1 MTDATANPLQPITD
15 WFTRQSWSPFAFQHD
30 VWTAYL
36 RGESGLIHSPTGS
49 GKTYAAWLGPVAAW
63 LAENPAPH
71 REQATRDRRS
81 RTRKRN
87 SAPPLQVLWITPLR
101 ALAADTAASL
111 QAPIADLGLEWTIET
126 RTGDTSSS
134 ARNRQRTKL
143 PTALITTPESLSL
156 LLARPNAEEL
166 FASLQAVIV
175 DEWHELMATKRGV
188 QTELALA
195 RLRRWH
201 PGLHIWGLSATMGN
215 LEVALRTL
223 IGTADYATGEIRE
236 GQLVQGDMTKQ
247 LTFES
252 MIPPTVERFPW
263 AGHLGL
269 KLLPQ
274 VIEQIEANRTTL
286 VFTNTR
292 NQTERWYQEILARR
306 EGWAGEIALHHS
318 SLDPATRSWV
328 ENELRNGR
336 LRCVVCTSSLDLG
349 VDFPAV
355 DCVLQVGSPKGVA
368 RLMQRAGRSGH
379 QPGATSRVIC
389 VPTHALE
396 LLEVS
401 AARLA
406 MQEGQ
411 IEERQPLD
419 KPLDVLVQHL
429 VTVGLGGGFDTDE
442 LYREVRT
449 SHAYRSLTPDE
460 WLWAL
465 DFVSNGGAAL
475 HNYDQYRRVI
485 NHNGRYF
492 VEDKTIG
499 QMHRM
504 SIGTIVGDAMLQVQ
518 YLSGGKLGQVEE
530 SFASRLKTGDRFTL
544 AGKVLEFVRLR
555 EMKVWVR
562 RATGHKGIIPRWAG
576 GRLPISDE
584 LAEAMREKMEAAR
597 QGCYVDDE
605 MRALI
610 PLFRVQQE
618 WSTIPA
624 LHELLIEVTKT
635 REGHHLF
642 VYPFA
647 GRLVHEGL
655 AALTAYRLGRRQ
667 PITFT
672 IAANDY
678 GFELLAPDPAPLTE
692 ALDNGLFAV
701 DNLLEDILQSLNAAE
716 MAKRQFREIARVAG
730 LVIQRFPG
738 GQKTTRQLQ
747 ASSSLIYDVLQDY
760 DKENLLLAQAQ
771 REVLQ
776 RQLEESRL
784 QQALDRIAAGV
795 ITVKAV
801 KRPTPFAFPLLV
813 DRMRQ
818 TITSETLED
827 RIRKMQLRYEKWAG
841 DE

>member
-1 MTDATANPLQPITD
+1 MTNLLHPIIT
-15 WFTRQSWSPFAFQHD
+15 WFTQQAWTPFPFQREVWS
-30 VWTAYL
+30 AYL

-49 GKTYAAWLGPVAAW
+49 GKTYAAWLDPLAAW
-63 LAENPAPH
+63 LAENPSPSPKSATKK
-71 REQATRDRRS
+71 EKATR
-81 RTRKRN
+81 TRHK

-101 ALAADTAASL
+101 ALAADTAEAL
-111 QAPIADLGLEWTIET
+111 QEPIKDLGLPWTIET

-143 PTALITTPESLSL
+143 PTALVTTPESLSL

-195 RLRRWH
+195 RLRRWR
-201 PGLHIWGLSATMGN
+201 PALRIWGLSATMGN
-215 LEVALRTL
+215 LDVALRTL
-223 IGTADYATGEIRE
+223 IGTADYTTGEIKE
-236 GQLVQGDMTKQ
+236 GRLIEGDMTKQ
-247 LTFES
+247 LYFES
-252 MIPPTVERFPW
+252 IIPPTVERFPW

-274 VIEQIEANRTTL
+274 VLEQIEANRTTL

-292 NQTERWYQEILARR
+292 NQTERWYQEILAQR
-306 EGWAGEIALHHS
+306 EEWAGEIALHHG
-318 SLDPATRSWV
+318 SLDSATRSWV

-349 VDFPAV
+349 VDFPTV

-406 MQEGQ
+406 MQEGH
-411 IEERQPLD
+411 IEARSPVE

-429 VTVGLGGGFDTDE
+429 VTIGLGGGFVAEE

-449 SHAYRSLTPDE
+449 SHAYQGLTPAE
-460 WLWAL
+460 WQWAL
-465 DFVSNGGAAL
+465 DFVTSGGAAL

-485 NHNGRYF
+485 EQDGHYV
-492 VEDKTIG
+492 VEDKTIA

-518 YLSGGKLGQVEE
+518 YLSGGKLGQLEE
-530 SFASRLKTGDRFTL
+530 SFASRLKAGDRFTL

-562 RATGHKGIIPRWAG
+562 RATGAKGIIPRWAG
-576 GRLPISDE
+576 GSLPLSDE
-584 LAEAMREKMEAAR
+584 LTEAMRARMEAAR
-597 QGCYVDDE
+597 HGRYDDAE
-605 MRALI
+605 MGALA
-610 PLFRVQQE
+610 PLFRVQQA
-618 WSTIPA
+618 WSVIPA
-624 LHELLIEVTKT
+624 PDELLIEVTKT
-635 REGHHLF
+635 RDGHHLF

-655 AALTAYRLGRRQ
+655 AALTAYRLGQRQ

-678 GFELLAPDPAPLTE
+678 GFELLAPDAAPLTE
-692 ALDNGLFAV
+692 ALAAGLFTV
-701 DNLLEDILQSLNAAE
+701 ENLLDDILHSLNAAE

-760 DKENLLLAQAQ
+760 DRENLLLAQAQ

-776 RQLEESRL
+776 RQLEASRL
-784 QQALDRIAAGV
+784 QGALERIAAGRIV
-795 ITVKAV
+795 VKQV
-801 KRPTPFAFPLLV
+801 KRPTPFAFPLLI

-818 TITSETLED
+818 TVTSETLED
-827 RIRKMQLRYEKWAG
+827 RIRKMQLRYEQWAG
-841 DE
+841 D